1 MTLTQIIKD
10 LRAANPEP
18 YGQTN
23 GVKYKME
30 GQELEDYYTES
41 ARVILEEK
49 QKEAAAAASAKAKAE
64 LLDRLG
70 ITAEEAKLLL
80 A

>member
-41 ARVILEEK
+41 AKIILEQS
-49 QKEAAAAASAKAKAE
+49 QKEATAVANAKAKAE

-70 ITAEEAKLLL
+70 LTADEAKLLL
-80 A
+80 S

>member
-41 ARVILEEK
+41 AKVILEEK
-49 QKEAAAAASAKAKAE
+49 QKEAAAASSAKAKAE